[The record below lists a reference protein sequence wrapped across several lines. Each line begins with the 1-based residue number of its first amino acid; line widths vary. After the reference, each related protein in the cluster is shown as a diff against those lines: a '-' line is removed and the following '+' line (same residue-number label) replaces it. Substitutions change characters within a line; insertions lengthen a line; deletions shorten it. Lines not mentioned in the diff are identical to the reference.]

1 MMSEVDP
8 LIRRELQWM
17 ALGVLENKD
26 LATII
31 VAKGKRRRIR
41 KLLIALGSVLAVTVI
56 STGIY
61 AIFINNSTSV
71 TIVGSAADTGA
82 TGSHDSSAI
91 AAQQITGLISDY
103 PITWEQSIGDLG
115 AISKAAGL
123 GDTLS
128 GLTATGLKV
137 QWTRCSSGVC
147 PTTWILNVKN
157 NTQDIVSAAP
167 ALMIYVD
174 HGPLTSSSRPVTV
187 TSGST
192 ALLVFTFPEFAK
204 GLTVSANST
213 WQWNWFLTVPR

>member
-1 MMSEVDP
+1 MSDIDP

-26 LATII
+26 LSTII
-31 VAKGKRRRIR
+31 IAKAKRRRLRRI
-41 KLLIALGSVLAVTVI
+41 LTALGSVLAVTVI
-56 STGIY
+56 SVGIY
-61 AIFINNSTSV
+61 AAFINNSQNV
-71 TIVGSAADTGA
+71 TIVGDSANNGA
-82 TGSHDSSAI
+82 TGSTDSAAV
-91 AAQQITGLISDY
+91 AAQQISGLISDY
-103 PITWEQSIGDLG
+103 PITWEQSIGDLS

-123 GDTLS
+123 GDTLG

-137 QWTRCSSGVC
+137 QWTRCSIGAC

>member
-1 MMSEVDP
+1 MMSDIDP

-26 LATII
+26 LSTII
-31 VAKGKRRRIR
+31 IAKAKRRRLR
-41 KLLIALGSVLAVTVI
+41 RLLTALGLVLAVTVI
-56 STGIY
+56 SVGIY
-61 AIFINNSTSV
+61 AAFFNNSQSV
-71 TIVGSAADTGA
+71 TIVGDSANNGA
-82 TGSHDSSAI
+82 TGSTDSAAV
-91 AAQQITGLISDY
+91 AAQQISGLISDY
-103 PITWEQSIGDLG
+103 PITWEQSIGDLS

-123 GDTLS
+123 GDTLG

-137 QWTRCSSGVC
+137 QWTRCSIGAC

>member
-1 MMSEVDP
+1 MMSDIDP

-26 LATII
+26 LSTII
-31 VAKGKRRRIR
+31 IAKAKRRRLRRI
-41 KLLIALGSVLAVTVI
+41 LTALGSVLAVTVI
-56 STGIY
+56 SVGIY
-61 AIFINNSTSV
+61 AAFINNSQNV
-71 TIVGSAADTGA
+71 TIVGDSANNGA
-82 TGSHDSSAI
+82 TGSTDSAAV
-91 AAQQITGLISDY
+91 AAQQISGLISDY
-103 PITWEQSIGDLG
+103 PITWEQSIGDLS

-123 GDTLS
+123 GDTLG

-137 QWTRCSSGVC
+137 QWTRCSIGAC

>member
-1 MMSEVDP
+1 MMSDIDP
-8 LIRRELQWM
+8 LIRREIQWM

-26 LATII
+26 LSTII
-31 VAKGKRRRIR
+31 IAKAKRRRLR
-41 KLLIALGSVLAVTVI
+41 RLFTALGAALALTVVSV
-56 STGIY
+56 GIY
-61 AIFINNSTSV
+61 ALFFNNSTSV
-71 TIVGSAADTGA
+71 TIVGDSANTGA
-82 TGSHDSSAI
+82 TGSHDSA
-91 AAQQITGLISDY
+91 AVNAQQITGLISDY

-123 GDTLS
+123 GDTLG

-137 QWTRCSSGVC
+137 QWTRCSSGTC

-157 NTQDIVSAAP
+157 TTGDIISAAP

-192 ALLVFTFPEFAK
+192 ALLVFTFPEFAQ